1 MMAVVRYANSMW
13 PVLGPEVMR
22 LALTAVGLG
31 WLATPTRW
39 PILKQITEVTYDWFA
54 RHRVGLFRRCGGL
67 FALLNPE

>member
-1 MMAVVRYANSMW
+1 
-13 PVLGPEVMR
+13 MR